1 MGHKADAER
10 ENEMIE
16 IIEGQ
21 DGNSMTLEQ
30 IRLRWNY
37 ITTYVR

>member
-1 MGHKADAER
+1 MGHEADAEK
-10 ENEMIE
+10 ENEIMEMIG
-16 IIEGQ
+16 GQ

-37 ITTYVR
+37 ITTYVQ